1 MDTGYFYFIK
11 DEFFLD
17 FPDPYLMQ
25 NKGPSH
31 DRPCFYAWKDTATG
45 LYWMIPFSSKVQKF
59 REIYQKKIR
68 RYGRCDTLLFG
79 DVLGREKVF
88 LLQNMFPV
96 TTAYIKEEYIDRNAN
111 IPVRVSGV
119 LETQLLRRAKRV
131 LALHRRGSRL
141 IYPDVL
147 AIERQLLLPFVS
159 PTPTK
164 NP

>member
-1 MDTGYFYFIK
+1 
-11 DEFFLD
+11 
-17 FPDPYLMQ
+17 
-25 NKGPSH
+25 
-31 DRPCFYAWKDTATG
+31 
-45 LYWMIPFSSKVQKF
+45 MIPFSSKVQKF

-147 AIERQLLLPFVS
+147 AIERQL
-159 PTPTK
+159 
-164 NP
+164 

>member
-1 MDTGYFYFIK
+1 MDTGHFYFIK

-79 DVLGREKVF
+79 DVLGR
-88 LLQNMFPV
+88 
-96 TTAYIKEEYIDRNAN
+96 
-111 IPVRVSGV
+111 
-119 LETQLLRRAKRV
+119 
-131 LALHRRGSRL
+131 
-141 IYPDVL
+141 
-147 AIERQLLLPFVS
+147 
-159 PTPTK
+159 
-164 NP
+164 